1 MPVPT
6 TKKRPFLP
14 FFPLIIKYPFLKITG
29 IFLEHEFGNVE
40 NMLNAAKKNYVV
52 VEGIERGKEIVK
64 SIIEGSEV
72 SSNGIYEDFFCLDCE
87 IACYKKCTTEFLSHD
102 CISCGECFRN
112 CTFESETEFY
122 LKRRKDAVIS
132 AISYLYSRILS
143 SNLEDWVLRRYAIK
157 ESERYASTFHFE
169 RVPILKLIS
178 SDLGVKARY
187 PGNSKNSKNPR
198 NSKDFKVHV
207 SSYLKVAVRLKA
219 PSWRLLNR
227 GLKNGYIYLNKED
240 FLRVLKEHLRSKLSQ
255 KENYTSMLEFDFIRE
270 DIEELKVIAER
281 KRERLPK
288 ISFEKIEV
296 SNFPPC
302 MRKILSDLQAG
313 VNLPHTARFAL
324 TSFLLNLGM
333 DVEEIIGLYKTA
345 PDFDED
351 KTRYQVEHIAGA
363 KGTEYETPSCETM
376 KTYHNCFY
384 DDSCKGIYHPIQ
396 YYFEKIKKN
405 RGLVKGVKGVK
416 EVKEVKWVK
425 GKRAEKQRKGSEGVE
440 GSRGKAKGK

>member
-1 MPVPT
+1 MPVLT
-6 TKKRPFLP
+6 AKKRPFLP

-29 IFLEHEFGNVE
+29 TFLEHEFGSVE

-64 SIIEGSEV
+64 SVIEGSKI
-72 SSNGIYEDFFCLDCE
+72 SSSGVYEDFFCLDCE
-87 IACYKKCTTEFLSHD
+87 IACYKKCGKEFLSSD
-102 CISCGECFRN
+102 CITCSECFRN
-112 CTFESETEFY
+112 CTFESDTEFY

-132 AISYLYSRILS
+132 AIGYLYSRILS
-143 SNLEDWVLRRYAIK
+143 SNLGDWILRRYAIR
-157 ESERYASTFHFE
+157 EAERYADAFDSE
-169 RVPILKLIS
+169 SISVLKLIS
-178 SDLGVKARY
+178 SDLGVKAVY
-187 PGNSKNSKNPR
+187 P
-198 NSKDFKVHV
+198 KDFKVHV
-207 SSYLKVAVRLKA
+207 TSFLKVAVRIKA
-219 PSWRLLNR
+219 PGWRLLNR
-227 GLKNGYIYLNKED
+227 SLKNGFISLGRRD
-240 FLRVLKEHLRSKLSQ
+240 FLRVLEEHLRIKLSQ
-255 KENYTSMLEFDFIRE
+255 REDYSSLLEFDFIRE
-270 DIEELKVIAER
+270 DVEELRIIAER
-281 KRERLPK
+281 KREKLPK

-302 MRKILSDLQAG
+302 MRKILSDLQTG

-384 DDSCKGIYHPIQ
+384 NESCKGIYHPIQ
-396 YYFEKIKKN
+396 YYSEKI
-405 RGLVKGVKGVK
+405 RRAK
-416 EVKEVKWVK
+416 ELRK
-425 GKRAEKQRKGSEGVE
+425 KGSREDSKK
-440 GSRGKAKGK
+440 GSSENEIKGIKRLKG